1 MLSSVGIRF
10 TVQPKKVL
18 THMPLPLWQMA
29 ILAAV
34 GSLWIAWLV
43 VPFVRSLRT
52 REHDSIGSFRQQLTA
67 MGKAPEEVIQECSS
81 GGHLATSPAKWKSQS
96 AHSRRRQIFLA
107 LCMSVFVSLVAAVI
121 AGGLFV
127 GLHLTMDVLLGT
139 FVAFANRAGARE
151 LDRRETVVYIEDY
164 DRYEE
169 DSPFEWDEE
178 DELLVN
184 YG

>member
-1 MLSSVGIRF
+1 
-10 TVQPKKVL
+10 
-18 THMPLPLWQMA
+18 MPLPLWQML

-34 GSLWIAWLV
+34 CSLWIAWLV

-67 MGKAPEEVIQECSS
+67 MGRAPEEVAYERAS
-81 GGHLATSPAKWKSQS
+81 GGQLATSPAKWRAQS
-96 AHSRRRQIFLA
+96 VHSRRRQIFLA
-107 LCMSVFVSLVAAVI
+107 LCMSVVVSLVAAI
-121 AGGLFV
+121 IGGGIFV
-127 GLHLTMDVLLGT
+127 GLHLTMDVLLAT

-151 LDRRETVVYIEDY
+151 VERRETVIYLDDY
-164 DRYEE
+164 ERDDE
-169 DSPFEWDEE
+169 DSPFEYVED